1 MKSLNLT
8 IGLFLFFTITLI
20 TVVFY
25 SYQVL
30 FTPNITIDQDS
41 TSRFKS
47 GEEISLYIPTGADF
61 ETVMDT
67 LVRKKL
73 LQDIISFRFLAKL
86 LSYTDNVKPGRYLI
100 KDQWNNLQTI
110 RMLRAGM
117 QTPVKL
123 TFNNIRLKGELAEK
137 LAKYVQ
143 PTQSEIEQILS
154 DRETAE
160 KYGFDT
166 NTFMSMF
173 IPNTYEVYWTI
184 TVEGLIEK
192 MYKEYNMFW
201 SEEKKRQADALKMTP
216 IEVAILASIVEAE
229 TRMTDERPRVAGVY
243 INRLRKNMRLQADPT
258 VVFALGDFSIKRV
271 LARHKKI
278 NSPYNTYKH
287 RGLPPGPIN
296 LPSISSIE
304 AVLNYE
310 KHDYLYFCAKEDFS
324 GYHNFA
330 QTIKQH
336 LSYARLYQKA
346 LNNELRKKKLN
357 SKNEK

>member
-41 TSRFKS
+41 TSASR
-47 GEEISLYIPTGADF
+47 EEISLYIPTGADF

-67 LVRKKL
+67 LVRKEL

-86 LSYTDNVKPGRYLI
+86 LNYTDNVKPGRYLI

-110 RMLRAGM
+110 RILRAGM

-123 TFNNIRLKGELAEK
+123 TFNNIRLKAELAEK

-143 PTQSEIEQILS
+143 PTQSEIAILS

-160 KYGFDT
+160 KDGFDT
-166 NTFMSMF
+166 NTFMCMF

-184 TVEGLIEK
+184 TAEGLIEK
-192 MYKEYNMFW
+192 MYNEYNAFW
-201 SEEKKRQADALKMTP
+201 SEDKKRQADALKMTP

-229 TRMTDERPRVAGVY
+229 TQMNDERPRVAGVY

-271 LARHKKI
+271 LTRHKKI
-278 NSPYNTYKH
+278 NSPYNTYKY
-287 RGLPPGPIN
+287 RG
-296 LPSISSIE
+296 
-304 AVLNYE
+304 
-310 KHDYLYFCAKEDFS
+310 
-324 GYHNFA
+324 
-330 QTIKQH
+330 
-336 LSYARLYQKA
+336 
-346 LNNELRKKKLN
+346 
-357 SKNEK
+357 

>member
-1 MKSLNLT
+1 MRSNLA
-8 IGLFLFFTITLI
+8 IGLFLFFSITLI
-20 TVVFY
+20 TAVFY

-41 TSRFKS
+41 VSASRK
-47 GEEISLYIPTGADF
+47 EISIYIPTGADF

-67 LVRKKL
+67 LVKKKL

-86 LSYTDNVKPGRYLI
+86 LNYTDNVKPGRYLI
-100 KDQWNNLQTI
+100 KDQWSNLKTI
-110 RMLRAGM
+110 RTLRAGM

-143 PTQSEIEQILS
+143 PTLSEIEQILS

-160 KYGFDT
+160 RYGFDT

-192 MYKEYNMFW
+192 MYNEYNAFW
-201 SEEKKRQADALKMTP
+201 SEDKKRQADVLKMTP
-216 IEVAILASIVEAE
+216 VEVAILASIVEAE
-229 TRMTDERPRVAGVY
+229 TQMTDERLRVAGVY

-278 NSPYNTYKH
+278 NSPYNTYKY

-296 LPSISSIE
+296 LPTISSIE

-330 QTIKQH
+330 QTIEQH
-336 LSYARLYQKA
+336 LNNARLYQKA
-346 LNNELRKKKLN
+346 LSNEIRKGKDSQQAVDN
-357 SKNEK
+357 RQ